1 MDNSDKLFMIFIALY
16 VVWQL
21 CRVAHAVESIS
32 TELLALRTI
41 AEQNR
46 R

>member
-1 MDNSDKLFMIFIALY
+1 MDNSDKLFMIIIALY

-21 CRVAHAVESIS
+21 CRVARALESIS

-41 AEQNR
+41 AERSR